1 MERIE
6 NKIEKRNDKKNL
18 KKKVLMVAGLAL
30 LLGFVGYTGGTTY
43 ARYVASTEV
52 PSTTA
57 TVAKW
62 GYVVNSNAANLWGDD
77 YAYNTSASVVTSSTT
92 GLTVS
97 DSADE
102 NVVAP
107 GTTGHVL
114 LNIEGTAEVLSSI
127 SIESTINDIYLDND
141 DNVGNGR
148 YYPVKWTI
156 TGNATIQ
163 EVGAALPTNLLDGK
177 TLSGTGA
184 TVAKTLED
192 LSQAKINPNTVVD
205 INLTISWA
213 WEYSVIGNT
222 EILDTFTSD
231 PADYL
236 SVDHADTVL
245 ANGGKYYNDASS
257 SLVGNYK
264 LDTEAS
270 FLLSASVTQLAE

>member
-1 MERIE
+1 
-6 NKIEKRNDKKNL
+6 
-18 KKKVLMVAGLAL
+18 MVAGLAL

-43 ARYVASTEV
+43 AKYVASTNV
-52 PSTTA
+52 PATTA

-77 YAYNTSASVVTSSTT
+77 YAYSTEKTASVVTSSAT

-97 DSADE
+97 DSADA

-114 LNIEGTAEVLSSI
+114 LNIKGTAEVLSSI

-141 DNVGNGR
+141 NDDDNGR

-156 TGNATIQ
+156 SGTATIQ
-163 EVGAALPTNLLDGK
+163 EVGAAIPTNLLDGK

-184 TVAKTLED
+184 TVAQTLED
-192 LSQAKINPNTVVD
+192 LSQATINPNTVVN
-205 INLTISWA
+205 IALNISWA
-213 WEYSVIGNT
+213 WEFSSIDNT
-222 EILDTFTSD
+222 QILDTFTSD
-231 PADYL
+231 ATDYL

-257 SLVGNYK
+257 ELNGNYQFS
-264 LDTEAS
+264 TETS
-270 FLLSASVTQLAE
+270 FVLSASVTQLAK